1 MKAHFLDLDSI
12 LSSDSKVWIVDRKSP
27 KFPVMKISESE
38 FNLIRSGIY
47 KSQGNQIKFAG
58 KEYWLPTET
67 MESLKIKCKNLK
79 SDISNLAFSMRE
91 YMDSDLIE
99 SAEYEI
105 SYDILR
111 NLKNSQD
118 DIYFICSEN
127 TRQNYEKIISRIE
140 DKLEDLGISVKK
152 YYFIS
157 DTFYERDNDEIS
169 HKKIRLLLQHLVGHK
184 TEGVKF
190 TDEKLDSYDEA
201 FYYDDDERSIAL
213 ASRSSDLLNVIS
225 ENSEE
230 SIRKSI
236 KEDVRSRRPVLRSML
251 ISPNRAKR
259 MTATEIPLKFH
270 NVIKTFESFSWKRI

>member
-1 MKAHFLDLDSI
+1 MKAHFFDLDSI

-47 KSQGNQIKFAG
+47 KSHGNQIKFAG
-58 KEYWLPTET
+58 KEYWLPSET

-79 SDISNLAFSMRE
+79 SDVSNLAFSMRE

-105 SYDILR
+105 SHDILR

-127 TRQNYEKIISRIE
+127 TKHNYEKIISKIE
-140 DKLEDLGISVKK
+140 EKLESIGISVKK

-157 DTFYERDNDEIS
+157 ETFYERDSDEIS
-169 HKKIRLLLQHLVGHK
+169 HKKIRLLIQHLVGYR
-184 TEGVKF
+184 TDGDKF

-201 FYYDDDERSIAL
+201 YYYDDDDRSIAL
-213 ASRSSDLLNVIS
+213 ASRSSDLLNIIS
-225 ENSEE
+225 ENSDE

-236 KEDVRSRRPVLRSML
+236 KEDIKSRKPVLKSML
-251 ISPNRAKR
+251 ISPNMAKR
-259 MTATEIPLKFH
+259 ITSTEIPLQIH
-270 NVIKTFESFSWKRI
+270 NVIKTFESFSFKRI

>member
-1 MKAHFLDLDSI
+1 MKAHFFDLDSI

-47 KSQGNQIKFAG
+47 KSHGNQIKFAG
-58 KEYWLPTET
+58 KEYWLPSET

-79 SDISNLAFSMRE
+79 SDVSNLAFSMRE

-105 SYDILR
+105 SHDILR

-127 TRQNYEKIISRIE
+127 TKQNYEKIISKIE
-140 DKLEDLGISVKK
+140 EKLESIGISVKK

-157 DTFYERDNDEIS
+157 ETFYERDSDEIS
-169 HKKIRLLLQHLVGHK
+169 HKKIRLLIQHLVGYR
-184 TEGVKF
+184 TDGDKF

-201 FYYDDDERSIAL
+201 YYYDDDDRSIAL
-213 ASRSSDLLNVIS
+213 ASKSSDLLNIIS
-225 ENSEE
+225 ENTEE

-236 KEDVRSRRPVLRSML
+236 KEDVKSRKPVLKSML
-251 ISPNRAKR
+251 ISPNKAKR
-259 MTATEIPLKFH
+259 ITSAEIPLQIH
-270 NVIKTFESFSWKRI
+270 NVIKTFESFSFKRI

>member
-1 MKAHFLDLDSI
+1 MKAHFFDLDSI

-47 KSQGNQIKFAG
+47 KSHGNQIKFAG
-58 KEYWLPTET
+58 KEYWLPSET

-79 SDISNLAFSMRE
+79 SDVSNLAFSMRE

-105 SYDILR
+105 SHDILR

-127 TRQNYEKIISRIE
+127 TKQNYEKIISKIE
-140 DKLEDLGISVKK
+140 EKLESIGISVKK

-157 DTFYERDNDEIS
+157 ETFYERDSDEIS
-169 HKKIRLLLQHLVGHK
+169 HKKIRLLIQHLVGYR
-184 TEGVKF
+184 TDGDKF
-190 TDEKLDSYDEA
+190 TDERLDSYDEA
-201 FYYDDDERSIAL
+201 YYYDDDDRSIAL
-213 ASRSSDLLNVIS
+213 ASKSSDLLNIIS
-225 ENSEE
+225 ENTEE

-236 KEDVRSRRPVLRSML
+236 KEDVKSRKPVLKSML
-251 ISPNRAKR
+251 ISPNKAKR
-259 MTATEIPLKFH
+259 ITSAEIPLQIH
-270 NVIKTFESFSWKRI
+270 NVIKTFESFSFKRI